1 MLQKDIYKKP
11 IEREVNPAVS
21 ASDMKPEVV
30 NVEIDEYV
38 FTDEIVKGL
47 YDVMDGIRQGN
58 VSHNGIWINGFYGS
72 GKSHFLKYLRYLFH
86 KDYAEKSF
94 NRLVAAVKEC
104 TDKDIAF
111 PVSNSDI
118 NGLRHWVLER
128 ANIEIVMFNIGSVHN
143 SRTNSQNTFT
153 EVFWSEYHRHR
164 GFNPFNL
171 ALAQYLEKPLA
182 EAGKLEEFKAMMPN
196 WDRDATLYIRTM
208 VDMVLTKAKTL
219 LPDLS
224 VDMVKSDIKNDNL
237 NVSVESFATEMQRY
251 AEGKGDDFRLLF
263 LVDEVSQFIDSRKG
277 LLLQLQE
284 VATELNNKCNSKVW
298 VAWILI
304 Q

>member
-143 SRTNSQNTFT
+143 
-153 EVFWSEYHRHR
+153 
-164 GFNPFNL
+164 
-171 ALAQYLEKPLA
+171 
-182 EAGKLEEFKAMMPN
+182 
-196 WDRDATLYIRTM
+196 
-208 VDMVLTKAKTL
+208 
-219 LPDLS
+219 
-224 VDMVKSDIKNDNL
+224 
-237 NVSVESFATEMQRY
+237 
-251 AEGKGDDFRLLF
+251 
-263 LVDEVSQFIDSRKG
+263 
-277 LLLQLQE
+277 
-284 VATELNNKCNSKVW
+284 
-298 VAWILI
+298 
-304 Q
+304 